1 MNLKGL
7 SLILCVIFASVYLTF
22 YTFFEYMSFSVPLGN
37 DTLEQAVS
45 SPAEA
50 IDENKTDNSQ
60 NNDNTISSAASSS
73 VGSVSVS
80 NPADAIGKITEKAV
94 SPYSAN
100 TKYGSVY
107 LKNNI
112 GTKIDIKSLLNKKLS
127 FKIKKN
133 AEPQV
138 LIIHTHTT
146 ETYLSEDRDYYTES
160 DESRTRDSTKNM
172 IAVGKVVEAKLKS
185 AGIGVIHDTA
195 VHDYPSY
202 SGSYTRS
209 AATVKS
215 DLNAYPSVKI
225 VIDIHRDAITSTAD
239 KSKIKPT
246 VTINNKKCAQVM
258 LVMGSQTGGI
268 TGYPNWMENLS
279 LAVKYQE
286 RMEKMYPSLARSITL
301 NSAKYNQNLSKG
313 YLLLEV
319 GSDANTLEEAK
330 NGAEMAA
337 EALVS
342 LLDTLN

>member
-1 MNLKGL
+1 MNLKGFA
-7 SLILCVIFASVYLTF
+7 LILCVIFASIYATF
-22 YTFFEYMSFSVPLGN
+22 YSFFQYVSI
-37 DTLEQAVS
+37 S
-45 SPAEA
+45 SPTVFTAAAASEQTSQTNQNQNNSDNFA
-50 IDENKTDNSQ
+50 TTDN
-60 NNDNTISSAASSS
+60 NTSSASTSSNGSILASTPE
-73 VGSVSVS
+73 
-80 NPADAIGKITEKAV
+80 NAIGKITEKVV

-112 GTKIDIKSLLNKKLS
+112 GTSIDIKSLLNKKLS
-127 FKIKKN
+127 FKITKN

-146 ETYLSEDRDYYTES
+146 ETYLNGDRDYYTAS
-160 DESRTRDSTKNM
+160 DESRTRDNSKNM
-172 IAVGKVVEAKLKS
+172 IAVGKAFEAELKK
-185 AGIGVIHDTA
+185 AGIGVIHDTT

-209 AATVKS
+209 AQTVQS
-215 DLNAYPSVKI
+215 DLKAYPSVKI
-225 VIDIHRDAITSTAD
+225 VIDIHRDAITSSAD

-246 VTINNKKCAQVM
+246 VTLGGKKCAQVM

-268 TGYPNWMENLS
+268 TGYPNWKENLS
-279 LAVKYQE
+279 LAVKFQE

-319 GSDANTLEEAK
+319 GSDVNTLEEAK
-330 NGAEMAA
+330 NGAENAA
-337 EALVS
+337 KALIS